1 MLEASIDP
9 AVSSGDE
16 QRFHSFVIRGF
27 GNEIFHQEFFNFRRR
42 WGGLWLLQQ
51 GRKE

>member
-1 MLEASIDP
+1 MLEASIVP

-16 QRFHSFVIRGF
+16 QRFHSCVIRGF
-27 GNEIFHQEFFNFRRR
+27 GYENFYREFFNFRRLR
-42 WGGLWLLQQ
+42 RGLWLLQQ